1 MYRPGPDLMALLT
14 LIVLRLRA
22 SAKFLHSC
30 LSVECLVTCSM
41 HAHKPKFPAYPLNTL
56 DVSTEFPTSV
66 SGNSLHIVSR
76 AMKLGPDTSDTYKY
90 SLLSVLLKCYVFSL
104 STRCQVAVRREVNA
118 KREDQVL

>member
-1 MYRPGPDLMALLT
+1 MYRPEPDLMALLT
-14 LIVLRLRA
+14 LIVLRLRV
-22 SAKFLHSC
+22 STKFLHSC

-41 HAHKPKFPAYPLNTL
+41 HAHKPKFPANPLNM
-56 DVSTEFPTSV
+56 
-66 SGNSLHIVSR
+66 VSR